1 MKALESLKLH
11 TQLPDEPFL
20 AAKKINLAKLSPKAQ
35 ERVATKTKQMLAEM
49 PLNELRKKRALS
61 KK

>member
-1 MKALESLKLH
+1 MTKNFNELKV
-11 TQLPDEPFL
+11 
-20 AAKKINLAKLSPKAQ
+20 KLSPKAQ